1 MVDTRR
7 SAAAKRPSDDDDKGS
22 PPPPSDQAPGAEA
35 QSSGAR
41 RPGKRAKVRIS
52 PCMRRA
58 RLDPLLL
65 ITPRSCSSQATAPEE
80 DTTKT
85 AAPAT
90 DASEAAAEAAITT
103 GPPVAPPDTTGLQA
117 LTGAMDRLEA
127 FLRSG
132 EAASNSD
139 GTSLTF
145 WILVAPKTSLF
156 GWGLLG
162 SDEFSRLRRA

>member
-1 MVDTRR
+1 
-7 SAAAKRPSDDDDKGS
+7 
-22 PPPPSDQAPGAEA
+22 
-35 QSSGAR
+35 R
-41 RPGKRAKVRIS
+41 RPGKRAK
-52 PCMRRA
+52 
-58 RLDPLLL
+58 
-65 ITPRSCSSQATAPEE
+65 ATAPEE

-90 DASEAAAEAAITT
+90 DAAEAAAEAAIAT

-139 GTSLTF
+139 GHKRGAADKDLSAMLKTAKDLSAKATSNKRQG
-145 WILVAPKTSLF
+145 A
-156 GWGLLG
+156 LG
-162 SDEFSRLRRA
+162 SRRQEPWCRLISQYATDPSLPIHSSYFTVGYGAQYDLRLGESSTSSLVCKLKLATKV